1 MHNIRNKKLL
11 KNISKLLIALTF
23 ISFFFPF
30 QNLNSA
36 KAIGIN
42 TENSNKEYEVLN
54 NITWSRTPDIKGD
67 SDNVEGT
74 PRGGLVDTRTQSNG
88 RYNVYSFNNT
98 YWSTSNVNGTNV
110 YTLDKNPNNAK
121 GILQTTKLFNYAY
134 NGNTNKNKVVFD
146 YNTLTSILNPTQT
159 NDVWDGKTGNYY
171 SAERINM
178 FKSYNGIPISNAI
191 PSSYNDFSTWFYK
204 RTNNF
209 VDNYNNSM
217 GIVRDSITNWQRQ
230 GDQLRLFRGEFTLTQ
245 DEIDNYD
252 YYVGIGEN
260 NPELILPIDDTMFVL
275 VDEKVTGINFTSSNE
290 GNNQSLYIKNGSEE
304 QEIKFNHVESCNDWS
319 NTGGL
324 AKTCSDPEHKKLSG
338 YADGLHA
345 HLQKYLNEDGTTI
358 ANISSILKNAGA
370 GNHKIDIFA
379 SDYNKSGGM
388 GKLEIIRVKKPEV
401 TVEKEALI
409 NDGKDNK
416 VIASSISN
424 GISYTGTVLPN
435 QKVDY
440 RLTYNNEGSTTVK
453 DIVFNDK
460 SLGITI
466 SKDSY
471 KLNGNNINDL
481 STLTI
486 TNGEVTKTGKEALQ
500 LLSSL
505 EGKTKITV
513 MDSRYL
519 TKTPSD
525 IDINTTIPNT
535 VTVGSTY
542 FNGNSTGDKETTV
555 NVEVSGD
562 RDVTIEK
569 YIKKVVRNNSVIYKG
584 TSKVQKEDIPRIYS
598 GDKITFGFKVTNNEN
613 VDVTGLSL
621 KDIIKSSDG
630 KIIDDGRDF
639 TFRSKIDSTF
649 TGDNF
654 EVRKNSYIEFESNEW
669 IVPSNARYILDNNID
684 LLGSNSEVISS
695 DNADFI
701 VYPRVYVKMFCDKDD
716 DKQFYVTITG
726 NDGFKTGMYL
736 RNGESVEVDN
746 LNYNVD
752 YVVTETIPMNFT
764 FEGIDINNKN
774 KVEDNLTFN
783 LMTIEDPSTINLYN
797 TKTNSTNFRDDD
809 EVTNKLGINK

>member
-260 NPELILPIDDTMFVL
+260 SPELILPIDDTMFVL
-275 VDEKVTGINFTSSNE
+275 VDEKATGINFTSSNE

-304 QEIKFNHVESCNDWS
+304 QEIKFNQVESCNDWS

-324 AKTCSDPEHKKLSG
+324 AQTCSDPEHKKLSG

-358 ANISSILKNAGA
+358 ANITSILKNAGA
-370 GNHKIDIFA
+370 GSHKIDIFA

-440 RLTYNNEGSTTVK
+440 RLTYNNEGSTTVN

-471 KLNGNNINDL
+471 KLNGNNIDDL

-525 IDINTTIPNT
+525 TDINTTIPNT

-613 VDVTGLSL
+613 VDVTGLNL
-621 KDIIKSSDG
+621 KDIVKASDG
-630 KIIDDGRDF
+630 TIFDDGSEF
-639 TFRSKIDSTF
+639 TFRSRLDSTF
-649 TGDNF
+649 TGENF

-684 LLGSNSEVISS
+684 LLTSNSEVISS

-701 VYPRVYVKMFCDKDD
+701 VYPRVYVKMFCDNDD

-752 YVVTETIPMNFT
+752 YVVTEAIPMNFT
-764 FEGIDINNKN
+764 FKGIDINNKN

-797 TKTNSTNFRDDD
+797 TKTDSTNFRDDD
-809 EVTNKLGINK
+809 EVTNNLGINK